1 MSTQHTRPTCNQK
14 VVDVGRLVAEEQI
27 RIKEWAARHGHTT
40 HPLDSLKLDDVAK
53 YLDYQHP
60 QSLRNSISEKR
71 IDLETIKIGGRV
83 RIKISQ
89 LAAVSVQKGMNF

>member
-1 MSTQHTRPTCNQK
+1 MSTQHTCPTCRQAIA
-14 VVDVGRLVAEEQI
+14 VERLVAEECDRI
-27 RIKEWAARHGHTT
+27 RSWAARHGHTT

-71 IDLETIKIGGRV
+71 IALEPIKIGGRV
-83 RIKISQ
+83 RIKISE
-89 LAAVSVQKGMNF
+89 LATVSVAKGLNF